1 MSKQNYRL
9 RSLVYFAT
17 FTPPPTIHGVLSGK
31 KFPTY
36 SSLRASSASLLHQ
49 HSWIAM
55 QSSALYA
62 HSISHT
68 ILQTTTK
75 HLYLERKVTLFLK
88 SSRALRFSNISTSVL
103 CPFCDARIKA
113 VHPTCNP
120 NNQCQANPCI
130 NEKTRYD

>member
-1 MSKQNYRL
+1 MGKQKYRL

-31 KFPTY
+31 KWPTY

-49 HSWIAM
+49 YSWIAM
-55 QSSALYA
+55 QSSALYV
-62 HSISHT
+62 HSICHT

-75 HLYLERKVTLFLK
+75 HLYSERKVTLFFK

-103 CPFCDARIKA
+103 CPFCDAHINA
-113 VHPTCNP
+113 VHPTCNT
-120 NNQCQANPCI
+120 NTLRQANACI
-130 NEKTRYD
+130 NEITRYA